1 MYFIKKF
8 FIGDDKRGGTR
19 NLEEARK
26 WISEGKE
33 IHLIFSDKK
42 SSWATKATIKDIVEA
57 DGKIIVTTDK
67 NDVIDLE
74 GFDDNAREIEVL
86 CFSADDGSSY
96 DIVEARRLVKEGV
109 NLRAEGI
116 YVKTSYVAAFLE
128 DDLFETISGS
138 LYRVIS

>member
-42 SSWATKATIKDIVEA
+42 GSWATKATVKDIIEA
-57 DGKIIVTTDK
+57 DGNIIVTTAK
-67 NDVIDLE
+67 NEVIDLE
-74 GFDDNAREIEVL
+74 GFDDNARKIGLCCFEDEDGEVY
-86 CFSADDGSSY
+86 SIS
-96 DIVEARRLVKEGV
+96 EAREMVKRGV
-109 NLRAEGI
+109 SLRASNHCLT
-116 YVKTSYVAAFLE
+116 TSPIVAFLE

-138 LYRVIS
+138 LYRIS